1 MPAMSTVKRFAAPLV
16 ALIRL
21 HLVAIIVVAALLL
34 VYTLFGFFAVP
45 RIARAQLQSYV
56 TEQMHRQVSVGEIR
70 FNPFAFD
77 ASVAGLALREADGSP
92 VVGFRHLYV
101 NAELA
106 SIWQR
111 AVVLKEVELSAPDID
126 VIVAKDGTVNLAKLA
141 PESKE
146 ASTAEQTALPRVRVD
161 RLDIR
166 DGRIGFTDNTHTQPF
181 TAVVAPI
188 KFTLTD
194 FKTDANYENA
204 YDFSGSTLA
213 GERLEWVGAFTVQP
227 LGSNGRFRVQDLKAA
242 TIDSYAKDMLPFQLA
257 SGIATLAGDYRF
269 AMTPSLGFEAT
280 LPLLQ
285 VRDLSIKERQAKS
298 APVTLP
304 EVDIH
309 EIALSYEKQDLGMKR
324 IDVKGAHIDVAI
336 ERDGSISLMRLL
348 GEESSESQQG
358 ASPAASLPA
367 SSRDSSSTAPSR
379 SPSAEDSAP
388 TDAQGGSDEW
398 RVHADT
404 IQLSDATVVA
414 EDRSVKPVAKFDL
427 APIALTVN
435 GWSTDASAKVQ
446 VDADVTINKQGRL
459 LGKGD
464 VQLEPLGA
472 QLAVELKDF
481 ELPAIQPYLNEAT
494 AMTLHSGRLGAKGE
508 VSYVAEPESAPPMK
522 FKGEVRVADL
532 RTTDQLVNED
542 FVKWRSLTVTGI
554 DFSMN
559 PDKLDI
565 NRIVARQPYGKVVI
579 AQDTTLNV
587 TKVLSPPG
595 TPTPPAA
602 EQQETAEQETDAA
615 ERDSRQASAEKQGD
629 GSNTKQAAAE
639 KQGER
644 DSKQASAEKQGER
657 DSKQASAE
665 KQGGGGDN
673 KHVKGGAKPTPAAA
687 ASEPMFPVRIKS
699 IQLIDGSANFADYSI
714 EPSFAT
720 GILELNG
727 TVTGL
732 SSDPSSRAKVKLDG
746 KVDKYAPVDIGGE
759 VNLLSAAVY
768 TDLSMNFRNME
779 LTTFNPYSGKFAG
792 YNISKGKLSTE
803 LKYLVQD
810 RKLDASHHIVIDNLE
825 FGDKTD
831 SKDAAPIPLKLAVAL
846 LKDRHGIIDLNLPV
860 SGTLDDP
867 SFRLGPIIW
876 KAVLNL
882 LTKIVTAPFAALG
895 ALIGGGEDMQ
905 FVDFDAGKA
914 ELPVTQTEKLN
925 KLAKALVERPQL
937 KLSVPLTV
945 VSAQDSEAIARA
957 ALKEKLPPNTPT
969 EPPKDD
975 AAKRQQIAMLEKV
988 YKEVARSAPAYP
1000 PETETEKGI
1009 DFDARLKFLD
1019 QSLLDRFKPDDAA
1032 LTALAQQR
1040 ARAVQDTLLANT
1052 ELSPER
1058 VFITAERS
1066 EGKTESKQVRM
1077 ELKLE

>member
-1 MPAMSTVKRFAAPLV
+1 MSTVKRFTAPLV

-21 HLVAIIVVAALLL
+21 HLVAIVVVAALVLL
-34 VYTLFGFFAVP
+34 YTLFGFFAVP

-56 TEQMHRQVSVGEIR
+56 TQQMHRQVSVGEIR

-92 VVGFRHLYV
+92 VVGFRHLYI
-101 NAELA
+101 NGELA

-111 AVVLKEVELSAPDID
+111 AVVLKEVELSAPDVD

-141 PESKE
+141 PEPKE
-146 ASTAEQTALPRVRVD
+146 ESTEERTSLPRVRIE

-194 FKTDANYENA
+194 FKTDANHENA

-242 TIDSYAKDMLPFQLA
+242 TIDTYAKDMLPFQVA
-257 SGIATLAGDYRF
+257 SGIATLGGDYRF
-269 AMTPSLGFEAT
+269 VMTPALGFEAT

-298 APVTLP
+298 APVKLP
-304 EVDIH
+304 EMDIH
-309 EIALSYEKQDLGMKR
+309 EIALSYEKQDVGMKR
-324 IDVKGAHIDVAI
+324 IDVKGAHIDVAV
-336 ERDGSISLMRLL
+336 ERDGSISLMRLF
-348 GEESSESQQG
+348 GEDSSDSRQVTTR
-358 ASPAASLPA
+358 AASSAP
-367 SSRDSSSTAPSR
+367 STA
-379 SPSAEDSAP
+379 DSASGN
-388 TDAQGGSDEW
+388 AQEGLDEW

-404 IQLSDATVVA
+404 IQLNEATVVA

-427 APIALTVN
+427 APVALTVN
-435 GWSTDASAKVQ
+435 RWSTDASAKVQ
-446 VDADVTINKQGRL
+446 VDADVTINKRGRL
-459 LGKGD
+459 LSKGD

-472 QLAVELKDF
+472 QLEVELKDF

-508 VSYVAEPESAPPMK
+508 VSYAEEPESAPPMK

-559 PDKLDI
+559 PDKLAI
-565 NRIVARQPYGKVVI
+565 NRVVARQPYGKVVI
-579 AQDTTLNV
+579 AKDRTLNV

-595 TPTPPAA
+595 TPTPDQT
-602 EQQETAEQETDAA
+602 EQREATEKERDAA
-615 ERDSRQASAEKQGD
+615 DI
-629 GSNTKQAAAE
+629 KQAAAGKRADGSGA
-639 KQGER
+639 KQ
-644 DSKQASAEKQGER
+644 D
-657 DSKQASAE
+657 
-665 KQGGGGDN
+665 
-673 KHVKGGAKPTPAAA
+673 KGGAKPTPAAQSAA
-687 ASEPMFPVRIKS
+687 ASEPTFPVRIKTV
-699 IQLIDGSANFADYSI
+699 QFVDGSANFADYSI

-727 TVTGL
+727 AVTGL
-732 SSDPSSRAKVKLDG
+732 SSDPNSRAKVKLDG
-746 KVDKYAPVDIGGE
+746 KVDRYAPVDIGGE
-759 VNLLSAAVY
+759 VNLLSAAVF

-810 RKLDASHHIVIDNLE
+810 RKLDAAHHIVIDNLE

-846 LKDRHGIIDLNLPV
+846 LKDRRGIIDLNLPV

-867 SFRLGPIIW
+867 EFRLGPIIW

-882 LTKIVTAPFAALG
+882 LTKVVTAPFAALG
-895 ALIGGGEDMQ
+895 ALFGGGEEMQ

-914 ELPVTQTEKLN
+914 ELPVAQTENLN

-945 VSAQDSEAIARA
+945 VSTQDSEAIARA
-957 ALKEKLPPNTPT
+957 ALKQKLPPNTSE
-969 EPPKDD
+969 EPPKDEG
-975 AAKRQQIAMLEKV
+975 AKRQRIALLEKV
-988 YKEVARSAPAYP
+988 YKEVAKSAPAYP
-1000 PETETEKGI
+1000 PETQTDKGI
-1009 DFDARLKFLD
+1009 DLDARLKFLE

-1066 EGKTESKQVRM
+1066 EGKTQSKHVRM